1 MISRKTLQA
10 LLKTR
15 QSPAISLFMPTH
27 PVGPEMRKD
36 AIRLKNLL
44 SEAERRIAD
53 KALFERI
60 AAPLLPLA
68 EAREEPWREMEAG
81 LATFLTVDD
90 ATLLKLPQRVEEDL
104 FIADRFVIRPLI
116 PYLPDGRHFYL
127 LAANQ
132 KMSTL
137 YEGNADGLWTVRE
150 EAFEESLPSILE
162 RTELPGE
169 VGFHTAGP
177 SSAYH
182 AAGEAREDYMKRA
195 LSRYAMGIAKVVD
208 GLLAAETDPLILAAE
223 PALLGLL
230 REWIHY
236 RGLMDEAIP
245 KDPEGLDKDRL
256 HAAGLES
263 LAPQREAR
271 IAQALDRF
279 HAHDCEKTA
288 VEAQAVL
295 RAACEGAVTQLLLA
309 EGGELWGRFD
319 PASGVARFDPARRED
334 SDDLVDLAIHGTLA
348 QGGEVLVIPAAR
360 MPREAVMAALLRY

>member
-1 MISRKTLQA
+1 MISRKTLQS

-15 QSPAISLFMPTH
+15 RSPAISLFMPTH

-44 SEAERRIAD
+44 SEVERRIGD
-53 KALFERI
+53 RALFERI
-60 AAPLLPLA
+60 AAPLLPLV
-68 EAREEPWREMEAG
+68 EAREEPWREMQAG
-81 LATFLTVDD
+81 LAAFLSDD
-90 ATLLKLPQRVEEDL
+90 GTTLLKLPQRVEEGL
-104 FIADRFVIRPLI
+104 FIGDRFVVRPLI
-116 PYLPDGRHFYL
+116 PFLPDGRHFFL

-132 KMSTL
+132 KSAAL
-137 YEGNADGLWTVRE
+137 YEGNADGLWPLRE
-150 EAFEESLPSILE
+150 DAWEESFASILE

-169 VGFHTAGP
+169 VGFHTAGSA
-177 SSAYH
+177 SSYH

-208 GLLAAETDPLILAAE
+208 GLLAAENDPLILVAE

-230 REWIHY
+230 REWLHY
-236 RGLMDEAIP
+236 RGLMGEAIA
-245 KDPEGLDKDRL
+245 KDPEGLDQDRL
-256 HAAGLES
+256 HAAALEL

-271 IAQALDRF
+271 IREALDRF
-279 HAHDCEKTA
+279 HAHDCERTA

-295 RAACEGAVTQLLLA
+295 RAACAGAVDLLLLA

-319 PASGVARFDPARRED
+319 PASGVARFDPARRDD

-348 QGGEVLVIPAAR
+348 QGGEVLVIPASR
-360 MPREAVMAALLRY
+360 MPQESTMAALLRY